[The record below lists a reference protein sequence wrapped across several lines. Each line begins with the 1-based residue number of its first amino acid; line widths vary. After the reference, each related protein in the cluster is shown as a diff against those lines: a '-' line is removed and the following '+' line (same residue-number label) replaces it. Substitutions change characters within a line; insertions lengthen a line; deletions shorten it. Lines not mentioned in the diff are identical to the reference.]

1 MTLARRHFQRVTAA
15 AASAAAD
22 PGDNIDA
29 SAYELQLMRLAGDK
43 RRLKQVQSIERKVDI
58 KRQLLPEY
66 EPWVDGV
73 LAAGRG
79 GQDAVLMTV
88 MLWRIDVGDF
98 AGALPIAR
106 YALQHGLAMP
116 DQYERSAPAIFVE
129 ETSDQAL
136 AAFAAAIPFEHEILL
151 EVEELTRGHDMHDQV
166 RAKIH
171 KALGLS
177 HLARSSAP
185 ELGGRRQQEAEAAL
199 EHLRR
204 ALQLNERVGV
214 KKEIERLERTLRRG
228 VEDVATSS
236 GQRSAPASAAGD
248 NAGAEDAAGVMRAGS
263 ADTPDSSSTE
273 QGTDAP

>member
-22 PGDNIDA
+22 PGAPIDA
-29 SAYELQLMRLAGDK
+29 SAYELQLMRLAEDK
-43 RRLKQVQSIERKVDI
+43 RRLKQVQSIERKI
-58 KRQLLPEY
+58 ELKRQLLPEY

-73 LAAGRG
+73 LTGGRG

-116 DQYERSAPAIFVE
+116 DQYERSAPAILVE

-136 AAFAAAIPFEHEILL
+136 AAFAASVPFEHEILL
-151 EVEELTRGHDMHDQV
+151 EVEALSRDHDMHDQV
-166 RAKIH
+166 RSKLH

-185 ELGGRRQQEAEAAL
+185 EFEGRRQQEAESAL

-204 ALQLNERVGV
+204 ALQLNDRVGV
-214 KKEIERLERTLRRG
+214 KKEIERLERALRRSADDA
-228 VEDVATSS
+228 VPAA
-236 GQRSAPASAAGD
+236 GQGDAPAAGD
-248 NAGAEDAAGVMRAGS
+248 EPNASSAPPQGGSNASEPISKESGNGV
-263 ADTPDSSSTE
+263 P
-273 QGTDAP
+273 